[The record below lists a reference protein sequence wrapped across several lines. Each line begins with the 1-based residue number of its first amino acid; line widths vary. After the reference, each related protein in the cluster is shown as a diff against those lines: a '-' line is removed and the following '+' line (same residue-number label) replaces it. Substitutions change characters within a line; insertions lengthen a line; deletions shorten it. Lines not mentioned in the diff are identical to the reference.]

1 MSFITK
7 EQAKKSEQYD
17 NWLKENSEFLEKFLE
32 SFLITKKLKS
42 ELNFEDK
49 VITKIIE
56 KESKKSELQ
65 NRFVQYIGNFFDAI
79 EEKHKLEKRTLEA
92 QLEIKSTNLRTLMTI
107 IHQQYEDGNIEEDKY
122 KMACLVYS
130 MGHSETFNIEK

>member
-1 MSFITK
+1 MIGGSNPSLPTKNTINNKNYLEVSNFFVIFVLKLKFNKYLIITMSFITR

-17 NWLKENSEFLEKFLE
+17 NWLKENSEFLER
-32 SFLITKKLKS
+32 FLISKNLKS

-65 NRFVQYIGNFFDAI
+65 NRFVQYIGNFFDGI
-79 EEKHKLEKRTLEA
+79 EEKHKLENELLKH
-92 QLEIKSTNLRTLMTI
+92 NL
-107 IHQQYEDGNIEEDKY
+107 K
-122 KMACLVYS
+122 
-130 MGHSETFNIEK
+130 

>member
-17 NWLKENSEFLEKFLE
+17 NWLKENGEFLER
-32 SFLITKKLKS
+32 FLISK
-42 ELNFEDK
+42 N
-49 VITKIIE
+49 IE

-65 NRFVQYIGNFFDAI
+65 NRFVQYIGNFFDGL
-79 EEKHKLEKRTLEA
+79 EEKHNLEKRTLEA
-92 QLEIKSTNLRTLMTI
+92 QLEIKSTNLKTLMTI
-107 IHQQYEDGNIEEDKY
+107 IHQQYEDGNIEEDTY